1 MKLIQYLI
9 STFLIII
16 LFFNNAYTAD
26 NSIYNY
32 GPEGKNYYKLSTEK
46 ILVKFNKDLSFD
58 QKQELLSS
66 FEELDPISE
75 DNLLPAPDV
84 TLVQVQGL
92 SGEELE
98 DLLVKIEQVP
108 DVIYANPF
116 LIYED
121 GTYQGI
127 QDRVIV
133 QLKSENDFD
142 KLNELAKE
150 FNVNV
155 LERDIYDSKTYILK
169 TNKNSKGNALEVANS
184 LHESGEFQYAEPD
197 FLLFLKRFS
206 TNDTYLNYQWALD
219 NTGSSIQYS
228 GTAGADMNVFNA
240 WGISSGASSIKVAI
254 IDEGVDLNHPDLIAN
269 LLSGYDATGQGSGGG
284 PQGDDAHGT
293 ACAGIVAGVGNNNRG
308 VAGVA
313 YNTKIIPVRIAYS
326 NSQGGWVTS
335 NTWISNAIN
344 WAWSSAGADVL
355 SNSWGGGSSSS
366 AINSAI
372 NGAVNSGRGGLGSPV
387 LFAAGNDNGAV
398 HYPGTLTSVISV
410 AAMSMCYQRKSPS
423 SCDGETWWGSNYG
436 TNLDIAAPGVKIFS
450 LDISGSNGYSS
461 GDYYSTF
468 NGTSSAT
475 PNAAG
480 VMALLLSANPS
491 LTGAQ
496 ARYVLES
503 TCRKVGGYSYNNGV
517 SGQPNGTWSS
527 QLGYGLVDAYQALL
541 SVAPQVANDAGVSA
555 LNSPIG
561 SFCSSTIT
569 PELILQN
576 YGSNT
581 LSSVTINYAID
592 NTSWSTYNWTGSLAS
607 GNSTLITLPVI
618 SGISSGTHTF
628 DVNTSNPNGQA
639 DSNPSNDA
647 KSSNFSIANNALTL
661 TIVLDNYGSETTWEI
676 RNASNQTVESGGP
689 YTDGLNGTVVTE
701 NLCVADG
708 CFNFII
714 YDSYGDGICCRYGSG
729 SYQLSEDNT
738 GNVLASGGTFNN
750 SETTNFCVQ
759 STPSLTASIEASNNV
774 SCNGGN
780 DGFATVTASGGTQPY
795 SYSWSNGA
803 NGATA
808 SNLSAGNYT
817 VTVTDNNGTQATA
830 NISITQASAISF
842 STNKS
847 NISCYG
853 ANNGTANVQVSGG
866 TSPYTYLWSNNAT
879 SASISQ
885 LSAGT
890 YSVTITDANG
900 CTTSTSV
907 NISEP
912 LLLEVV
918 ASSNDV
924 SCNGGNNGSASS
936 FASGGTPPYLYAW
949 NNGSNNASVSGLS
962 AGTYS
967 VTVTDANGC
976 TASSTTNINEPAA
989 ISLSASTTDKSC
1001 SAIND
1006 GSIDLSVTGGVLSYT
1021 YLWSNGATTQ
1031 DLNNLA
1037 AGIYTVTLTDGNG
1050 CTKSLTATVSQQSSI
1065 SAAASSS
1072 DVSCNG
1078 GNDGAVNVSTA
1089 GGTSPYSYLWSSG
1102 DVTENVS
1109 GLSAGN
1115 FSVTVT
1121 DLSGCSATAATT
1133 VNEPTS
1139 LNINTSSGNISCNG
1153 ADDGVAS
1160 VSVSGGT
1167 SPYTYL
1173 WNNGSTSETI
1183 TGLSAGSYSVTATD
1197 ANGCTIQSSVGIN
1210 EPTLLT
1216 SSTSPTNASCNGTS
1230 DGSVDLTVN
1239 GGTSPYTYNW
1249 SNGSSSQ
1256 DLTGVSAGSYSVTV
1270 TDVNGCNTTASAS
1283 INEPSAILLD
1293 VTWQNISCNG
1303 GNDGIATASATGGI
1317 APISYLWSNGA
1328 TDPIITGLS
1337 AGNYIV
1343 TVTDASGCTK
1353 TEVLTL
1359 TEPALLSI
1367 LISGTDATCGQ
1378 YDGSASASV
1387 SGGTS
1392 PYSYLWSNGSTT
1404 TSINALDSETY
1415 TLTVID
1421 AQGCI
1426 ASESIEIQGNCGC
1439 TYQVVNSNDFEN
1451 GWGIWNSGGSDC
1463 TMNSNA
1469 NYASSGTYSIQLRDN
1484 SSGSLTFTNVLNLS
1498 SYDELTISFSY
1509 ITKSLSSIND
1519 DFWLE
1524 ISYNGGSSYT
1534 SIEEWNYTDEFVNDL
1549 FYNDQVVISGPFTSN
1564 VRLRFRS
1571 DAAGKRSKV
1580 YLDDIVISGCSG
1592 GAVVPTCNDGIQNGD
1607 ETGIDCGG
1615 SCTPC
1620 ATCNDGVQNGDET
1633 GVDCGGSICSACPTC
1648 DDGIQNGAET
1658 GIDCGGPDC
1667 PSCNGGIECSYV
1679 NINSNDFENGW
1690 GIWNEGGNDCTMNS
1704 NGNNSS
1710 SGTYSIQLRDNTS
1723 GSNTFTDILDLSSYD
1738 ELTIDFSYITK
1749 GMSSSSDDF
1758 WLEISSDGGNTY
1770 LPIEEW
1776 NYNDEFVNDLFYND
1790 QVVVSGPFT
1799 SNSRL
1804 RFRSDAPGKRNKVYL
1819 DDIVIEGCLYNR
1831 AFSMKTDIDEE
1842 TDFIESGFSNSD
1854 DLLNVYPNP
1863 ANNYL
1868 NAVYFS
1874 NSDKQMN
1881 VAITNLL
1888 GQIAFQKQINVYKG
1902 ENKLNIDLSNLSEGV
1917 YLISYIGDKNK
1928 ISQKIIVTH

>member
-1 MKLIQYLI
+1 MKLFQYLI
-9 STFLIII
+9 STFLLII
-16 LFFNNAYTAD
+16 LLFSNAYTAD

-46 ILVKFNKDLSFD
+46 ILVKFNKNLSFD

-98 DLLVKIEQVP
+98 DLLLKIEQVP

-133 QLKSENDFD
+133 QLKSESDFV
-142 KLNELAKE
+142 KITELAKE

-155 LERDIYDSKTYILK
+155 LERDLYDSKTFILK

-240 WGISSGASSIKVAI
+240 WGISSGAPSIKVAI

-308 VAGVA
+308 MAGVA

-387 LFAAGNDNGAV
+387 LFAAGNDNGSV
-398 HYPGTLTSVISV
+398 HYPGTLSSVISV
-410 AAMSMCYQRKSPS
+410 AAMSMCYERKSPS

-461 GDYYSTF
+461 GDYYPTF

-491 LTGAQ
+491 LTETQ

-503 TCRKVGGYSYNNGV
+503 TCRKVGGYSYNSGV

-541 SVAPQVANDAGVSA
+541 SVAPQVANDAGISA
-555 LNSPIG
+555 LISPVG

-569 PELILQN
+569 PELTLQN

-592 NTSWSTYNWTGSLAS
+592 NTSWSTYSWTGSLAS
-607 GNSTLITLPVI
+607 GNSTSITLPSI
-618 SGISSGTHTF
+618 SGINSGTHSF

-708 CFNFII
+708 CFDFII

-750 SETTNFCVQ
+750 SESTNFCVQ
-759 STPSLTASIEASNNV
+759 STPSLTASIESSNDV

-780 DGFATVTASGGTQPY
+780 DGSATATASGGTQPY

-803 NGATA
+803 NGASAT
-808 SNLSAGNYT
+808 NLSAGNYT
-817 VTVTDNNGTQATA
+817 VTVTDNNGTQATD
-830 NISITQASAISF
+830 NITITQPSAISF

-853 ANNGTANVQVSGG
+853 ANDGTANVQVSGG

-885 LSAGT
+885 LSPGT

-900 CTTSTSV
+900 CTTSTSLT
-907 NISEP
+907 ISEP
-912 LLLEVV
+912 SLLEVV

-936 FASGGTPPYLYAW
+936 IVTGGTAPYSYSW
-949 NNGSNNASVSGLS
+949 NNGTNNASVSGLS

-976 TASSTTNINEPAA
+976 TASSSTSIQEPTA
-989 ISLSASTTDKSC
+989 ISLSTSTSDASC
-1001 SAIND
+1001 SQIND
-1006 GSIDLSVTGGVLSYT
+1006 GSVNLSVSGGVGPYN
-1021 YLWSNGATTQ
+1021 YLWSNGETTE

-1037 AGIYTVTLTDGNG
+1037 SGSYSVTVTDQNG
-1050 CTKSLTATVSQQSSI
+1050 CTANTSATVNQQSTI
-1065 SAAASSS
+1065 SASASSS
-1072 DVSCNG
+1072 DVSCYG
-1078 GNDGAVNVSTA
+1078 GSDGSVSVSA
-1089 GGTSPYSYLWSSG
+1089 SGGSSPYSYLWSNGS
-1102 DVTENVS
+1102 VTENVL
-1109 GLSAGN
+1109 GLSAGS

-1121 DLSGCSATAATT
+1121 DISGCTATASTNI
-1133 VNEPTS
+1133 NEPS
-1139 LNINTSSGNISCNG
+1139 ALVANESSADISCNG
-1153 ADDGVAS
+1153 ANDGVAS

-1167 SPYTYL
+1167 PPYSYL
-1173 WNNGSTSETI
+1173 WNTGNTSATI
-1183 TGLSAGSYSVTATD
+1183 TGLSVGNYSVTVTD
-1197 ANGCTIQSSVGIN
+1197 ANGCIIQSSFNIN
-1210 EPTLLT
+1210 EPALLT
-1216 SSTSPTNASCNGTS
+1216 ASTSPTNASCNGS
-1230 DGSVDLTVN
+1230 NDGAVDLTVN
-1239 GGTSPYTYNW
+1239 GGTTPYTYNW

-1256 DLTGVSAGSYSVTV
+1256 DLNGIGAGNYSVTV
-1270 TDVNGCNTTASAS
+1270 TDANGCEATSSSTV
-1283 INEPSAILLD
+1283 NEPTAILLS
-1293 VTWQNISCNG
+1293 TSSSNISCNG
-1303 GNDGIATASATGGI
+1303 ANDGTINVISSGGTS
-1317 APISYLWSNGA
+1317 PYSYEWNNGS
-1328 TDPIITGLS
+1328 TSSGLS
-1337 AGNYIV
+1337 GLTAGNYFV
-1343 TVTDASGCTK
+1343 TVTDASGCTA
-1353 TEVLTL
+1353 TDEVTL
-1359 TEPALLSI
+1359 TEPATLSLL
-1367 LISGTDATCGQ
+1367 LSGTDASCDQT
-1378 YDGSASASV
+1378 DGSVSASV
-1387 SGGTS
+1387 SGGTA
-1392 PYSYLWSNGSTT
+1392 PYTYLWSNGATT
-1404 TSINALDSETY
+1404 VSISALDSGTY

-1421 AQGCI
+1421 AQGCT
-1426 ASESIEIQGNCGC
+1426 ANENIEIQKNCGC
-1439 TYQVVNSNDFEN
+1439 TYATVNSNDFEN
-1451 GWGIWNSGGSDC
+1451 GWGIWNSGGNDC

-1484 SSGSLTFTNVLNLS
+1484 SPGSLTFTNVLNLS
-1498 SYDELTISFSY
+1498 SYSELTISFSY

-1524 ISYNGGSSYT
+1524 ISYNGGSSFT
-1534 SIEEWNYTDEFVNDL
+1534 SIEEWNYNDEFINDQ

-1564 VRLRFRS
+1564 VSLRFRS
-1571 DAAGKRSKV
+1571 NVGGKRSKV

-1592 GAVVPTCNDGIQNGD
+1592 GGGSLPTCNDGVQNGN
-1607 ETGIDCGG
+1607 ETGVDCGG

-1620 ATCNDGVQNGDET
+1620 VTCNDRIQNGDET

-1704 NGNNSS
+1704 NGNNAS

-1749 GMSSSSDDF
+1749 GMSSSSDVF
-1758 WLEISSDGGNTY
+1758 WLEVSGDGGNTY
-1770 LPIEEW
+1770 SSIEEW
-1776 NYNDEFVNDLFYND
+1776 NYTDEFVNDLFYND
-1790 QVVVSGPFT
+1790 QVIIQGPFT

-1819 DDIVIEGCLYNR
+1819 DDIVIQGCQYNR
-1831 AFSMKTDIDEE
+1831 AFSMKHEGNDI
-1842 TDFIESGFSNSD
+1842 TASSLNSN
-1854 DLLNVYPNP
+1854 DLLNIYPNP
-1863 ANNYL
+1863 ADNYMY
-1868 NAVYFS
+1868 AVYFS
-1874 NSDKQMN
+1874 NTDKQMN
-1881 VAITNLL
+1881 MTITNLL
-1888 GQIAFQKQINVYKG
+1888 GQLAYQKQVSIQEG
-1902 ENKLNIDLSNLSEGV
+1902 ENKLEIDLSDLSNGIYMVSFTGKENSLSRK
-1917 YLISYIGDKNK
+1917 LIVNR
-1928 ISQKIIVTH
+1928 